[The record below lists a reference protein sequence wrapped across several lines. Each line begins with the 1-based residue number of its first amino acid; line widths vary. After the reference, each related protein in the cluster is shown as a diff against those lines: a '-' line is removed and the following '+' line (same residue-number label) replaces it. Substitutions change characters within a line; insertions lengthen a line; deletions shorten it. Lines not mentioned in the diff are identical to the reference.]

1 MPEPI
6 YVPPSGFRTQMD
18 DFRDYVNGTY
28 SLKLKNYNELHEF
41 SVTRLNDFWM
51 SVWKYTGI
59 RASVKP
65 SRALEMDNPP
75 IYPPPTFFPEAR
87 LNFAEN
93 ILCGKN
99 DAIAIIEMNEANI
112 HNPKHFTWRDLKDQ
126 VAKYV
131 GVLRRLEVGN
141 GDVIV
146 VIGGNSVRSLSFM
159 LAAAS
164 IGAIFASFATDI
176 GEKALLDRVGQLQ
189 PKVIVAECLYY
200 YNGKPNDI
208 TEKIEAAA
216 GKTKCELIVSAVGKR
231 KSAGSQNLDSLIGN
245 ESVADLKFEQVP
257 FNHPFIVMFSSGTTG
272 TPKGIVHCQG
282 GLMIN
287 GVKEHM
293 IHNNF
298 GPQDIHFH
306 YSGIGWTL
314 WNISLGAMF
323 CQTTMVLYDGSPFYP
338 SCDEFLKAVFKTGVT
353 GYGGSPRYFSELQKL
368 DVRPKKYASKMHT
381 LLSTGALLTPGTA
394 SWLAEAFGPVCQ
406 IGFSGGTELCG
417 NFMTGTRSMACYPG
431 EIAVK
436 ELGMDVHAYGADGK
450 PLPDGEAGE
459 LICKKPFPNMPVMFW
474 NDPKGARYRKS
485 YFEGFPSE

>member
-1 MPEPI
+1 
-6 YVPPSGFRTQMD
+6 MD
-18 DFRDYVNGTY
+18 DFRDYVNKTH
-28 SLKLKNYNELHEF
+28 SLQLKDYHQLHDF
-41 SVTRLNDFWM
+41 SVTRLNDFWL
-51 SVWKYTGI
+51 SVWNYTGI
-59 RASVKP
+59 HASIQP
-65 SRALEMDNPP
+65 SIALENNNPA
-75 IYPPPTFFPEAR
+75 IYPPPLFFPEAR

-93 ILCGKN
+93 MLCGK
-99 DAIAIIEMNEANI
+99 DDETAIIEMNEKTMQD
-112 HNPKHFTWRDLKDQ
+112 PLRYTWRDLKVT
-126 VAKYV
+126 VARYA
-131 GVLRRLEVGN
+131 GVLRRLGVTS
-141 GDVIV
+141 GDVLV
-146 VIGGNSVRSLSFM
+146 VVGGNSARSLALM

-164 IGAIFASFATDI
+164 IGAVFASFATDI

-189 PKVIVAECLYY
+189 PKVIIAECLYH

-208 TEKIEAAA
+208 TAKIESAA
-216 GKTKCELIVSAVGKR
+216 KTTQCELVISTYGNQNPSKSQDFNDLVG
-231 KSAGSQNLDSLIGN
+231 G
-245 ESVADLKFEQVP
+245 ETEADLKFEQVP

-287 GVKEHM
+287 GIKEHM

-298 GPQDIHFH
+298 GPQDVHFH

-338 SCDEFLKAVFKTGVT
+338 TCDEFLKAVFAQGIT
-353 GYGGSPRYFSELQKL
+353 GYGGSPRYFSELQKR
-368 DVRPKKYASKMHT
+368 DVRPQQYAAKMHT

-436 ELGMDVHAYGADGK
+436 ELGMDVHAYGPDGK
-450 PLPDGEAGE
+450 PVADGEAGE
-459 LICKKPFPNMPVMFW
+459 LICRKPFPNMPVMFW
-474 NDPKGARYRKS
+474 NDPKGIRYRKS
-485 YFEGFPSE
+485 YFEGFPGESDCIVITLS